1 MEDEL
6 EKHPV
11 AGFNKV
17 MSYAQLRNN
26 YTRYK
31 ERRKLCA
38 QYDAFFS
45 DDRILPMMPRLLG
58 KVFFE
63 KKKHPVPVRVSRVS
77 ALQHTLAKARDNTY
91 LYLGWGPCTYVAEEA
106 ASWGALVVTVIACGG
121 CRSVK
126 VGRTDFTAKEL
137 VENIMAVRSRVLF
150 VAAHDMFVA
159 HVTPN

>member
-1 MEDEL
+1 MNFVKDLSRIGRSL
-6 EKHPV
+6 EASPI
-11 AGFNKV
+11 
-17 MSYAQLRNN
+17 LRARFRDKILQAAARFL
-26 YTRYK
+26 TGDRMQ
-31 ERRKLCA
+31 RRKLCA

-106 ASWGALVVTVIACGG
+106 ASWRALVVTVIACGG

-137 VENIMAVRSRVLF
+137 VENIMAVRSRV
-150 VAAHDMFVA
+150 VCGSA
-159 HVTPN
+159 